1 MSLNKFERARLIS
14 TRSDELANGA
24 QPKVDVKDDEGIL
37 SIEYSKIAER
47 ELEAGVLELEIYT
60 KN

>member
-14 TRSDELANGA
+14 ARSDELANGA
-24 QPKVDVKDDEGIL
+24 TPKVEVKDDEGIL